1 MQQTLLL
8 EQLLV
13 WDRELTLVEGS
24 KIQLNAL
31 KKNKHEKKNPK
42 ATRDGKATNSFPCKD
57 SLKWEQH

>member
-31 KKNKHEKKNPK
+31 KKK
-42 ATRDGKATNSFPCKD
+42 
-57 SLKWEQH
+57 